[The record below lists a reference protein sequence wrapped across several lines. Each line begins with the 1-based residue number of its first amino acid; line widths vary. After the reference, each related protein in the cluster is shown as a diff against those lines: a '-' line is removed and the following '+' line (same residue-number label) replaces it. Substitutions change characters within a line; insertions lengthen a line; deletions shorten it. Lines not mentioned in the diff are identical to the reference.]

1 MASNSQEYGSFLP
14 TTYVWD
20 VGTFYQADVNSMEFK
35 ELLVRLHE
43 FVNLIA
49 INTNLKDTGYHS
61 LDEFVTGKLFFPNP
75 NAPMNMSQIFRQ
87 GYRKFFWFP
96 LPNATTLVIPHGIV
110 CNVGTTFTFINGAA
124 NDTTNRA
131 YVPLPYTTL
140 VASDNIQVRLDST
153 NIYVTTGI
161 DYSSFTVAYL
171 VLEYLKQ

>member
-1 MASNSQEYGSFLP
+1 MASNAQQYGSFLP

-49 INTNLKDTGYHS
+49 INTNLRTTGYYP
-61 LDEFVTGKLFFPNP
+61 LDEFVNGNQYFPNP
-75 NAPMNMSQIFRQ
+75 ANTTNSSQIFRQ
-87 GYRKFFWFP
+87 AYHKTFVFP
-96 LPNATTLVIPHGIV
+96 LPNATTLVIPHGIT
-110 CNVGTTFTFINGAA
+110 CNVGTTFTHIRGAA
-124 NDTTNRA
+124 NDTTNLE

-140 VASDNIQVRLDST
+140 VSSDNIQVRVDST

-161 DYSSFTVAYL
+161 DYSSFTIAYL